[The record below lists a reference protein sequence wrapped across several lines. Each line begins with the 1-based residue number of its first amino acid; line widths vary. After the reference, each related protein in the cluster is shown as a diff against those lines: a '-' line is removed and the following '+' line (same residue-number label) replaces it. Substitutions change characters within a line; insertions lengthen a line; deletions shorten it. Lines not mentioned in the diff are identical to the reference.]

1 MIIEFLKKYEL
12 YQMCLI
18 LMFMG
23 SGFYRTKISLIA
35 EYFFNALDK
44 KAALINWG
52 LAQTIVIIIINY

>member
-44 KAALINWG
+44 KAALIN
-52 LAQTIVIIIINY
+52 